1 MLWALIQELAKKTDL
16 SDIHIHADRPIAY
29 REHGEM
35 KQLADHVTT
44 AQSID
49 DFLKKFLEK
58 EDHEH
63 FNKTKDHDFAIE
75 SDGFRFRVNAFQEN
89 NAYAL
94 ILRIITT
101 NIPSFDDLNLPG
113 YIRSIPTLETG
124 LVLVTGPTGSG
135 KSTTLATIIDVINKT
150 QKGHIITIEDP
161 VEFKHETQA
170 SVITQ
175 REVGRDTQ
183 SFTSALRA
191 SLREDP
197 DVILVG
203 ELRDLETISLALTAA
218 ETGHLVFGTLHT
230 NSAPSTIDR
239 IIDVFPPEQ
248 QEQVRSQLA
257 SSLRCVITQK
267 LLKRIDKVGRVG
279 AFEIMI
285 CNAAI
290 KNLIRE
296 NKIFQIGNSMQ
307 MGKGEGQMLMGNS
320 LKDLISQGVIAAA
333 DAEIE

>member
-1 MLWALIQELAKKTDL
+1 
-16 SDIHIHADRPIAY
+16 
-29 REHGEM
+29 M

-296 NKIFQIGNSMQ
+296 NKIFQIANSMQ

-320 LKDLISQGVIAAA
+320 LKELISQGVIAAA

>member
-1 MLWALIQELAKKTDL
+1 MLWALIQELAKKTEL

>member
-1 MLWALIQELAKKTDL
+1 MLWALIQELAKKTEL

-290 KNLIRE
+290 KNLIRD
-296 NKIFQIGNSMQ
+296 NKIFQIG
-307 MGKGEGQMLMGNS
+307 
-320 LKDLISQGVIAAA
+320 
-333 DAEIE
+333 

>member
-1 MLWALIQELAKKTDL
+1 MLWELIQELAKQTEL
-16 SDIHIHADRPIAY
+16 SDIHIHSDRAIAY
-29 REHGEM
+29 REHGDMIHLPDHITDAESIREFL
-35 KQLADHVTT
+35 QEFLSEADLAFFMDH
-44 AQSID
+44 
-49 DFLKKFLEK
+49 
-58 EDHEH
+58 
-63 FNKTKDHDFAIE
+63 KDHDFAIE

-101 NIPSFDDLNLPG
+101 NIPSFEDLNLPA
-113 YIRSIPTLETG
+113 YIRTIPNLETG

-135 KSTTLATIIDVINKT
+135 KSTTLATLIDVINAT

-161 VEFKHETQA
+161 VEFKHESKA

-175 REVGRDTQ
+175 REVGRDTK
-183 SFTSALRA
+183 SFTNALRA

-197 DVILVG
+197 DIILVG
-203 ELRDLETISLALTAA
+203 ELRDLETIQLALTAA

-230 NSAPSTIDR
+230 NSAPSTIVR

-257 SSLRCVITQK
+257 STLRCVITQQ
-267 LLKRIDKVGRVG
+267 LLKRVDKEGRCA

-285 CNAAI
+285 CNPAI
-290 KNLIRE
+290 RNLIRD
-296 NKIFQIGNSMQ
+296 NKVFQIENSMQ
-307 MGKGEGQMLMGNS
+307 MGKAEGQMLMANS
-320 LKDLISQGVIAAA
+320 LKDLISEGKISAA
-333 DAEIE
+333 DAEI

>member
-1 MLWALIQELAKKTDL
+1 M
-16 SDIHIHADRPIAY
+16 
-29 REHGEM
+29 
-35 KQLADHVTT
+35 
-44 AQSID
+44 
-49 DFLKKFLEK
+49 
-58 EDHEH
+58 
-63 FNKTKDHDFAIE
+63 
-75 SDGFRFRVNAFQEN
+75 
-89 NAYAL
+89 
-94 ILRIITT
+94 
-101 NIPSFDDLNLPG
+101 
-113 YIRSIPTLETG
+113 
-124 LVLVTGPTGSG
+124 
-135 KSTTLATIIDVINKT
+135 
-150 QKGHIITIEDP
+150 
-161 VEFKHETQA
+161 
-170 SVITQ
+170 
-175 REVGRDTQ
+175 
-183 SFTSALRA
+183 
-191 SLREDP
+191 REDP